1 MTLDVLLRSG
11 AASAIW
17 SSLYSIMGISCFPAV
32 VVIKQTLLVET
43 LVPRKQAALDRL
55 TWSTCLGMLLSLS
68 TAPANKFA

>member
-17 SSLYSIMGISCFPAV
+17 SSLYSTTEFGCSSALSTANYASGNVCA
-32 VVIKQTLLVET
+32 KETGGTLGG
-43 LVPRKQAALDRL
+43 L

-68 TAPANKFA
+68 TAPANNLA